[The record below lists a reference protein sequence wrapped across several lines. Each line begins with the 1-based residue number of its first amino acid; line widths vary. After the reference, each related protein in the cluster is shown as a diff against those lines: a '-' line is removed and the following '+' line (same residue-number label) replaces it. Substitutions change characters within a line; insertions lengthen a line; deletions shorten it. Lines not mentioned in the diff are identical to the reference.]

1 MTINIIIAGFCSLSQ
16 AIAFYVT
23 FRLRARG
30 RLDDLFI
37 SLLKKSRKSF
47 PFKTGWKSNERMIVL
62 HQQINKQW
70 NNQPG
75 IYNGFQIE
83 QTLSITKVCWKDER
97 TGKLFQVSASSL
109 ISFGVSVSKIGTI
122 IFAPVTG
129 ARDFLPPRVWVIWVS
144 GRVAICQR

>member
-1 MTINIIIAGFCSLSQ
+1 MTINIIITGFCSLSQ

-30 RLDDLFI
+30 CLDDLFI

-47 PFKTGWKSNERMIVL
+47 PFKTGWKSNERTIVL

-75 IYNGFQIE
+75 IYSGFQIE
-83 QTLSITKVCWKDER
+83 QTLSITKVCWKDEW

-129 ARDFLPPRVWVIWVS
+129 AKDFLPPWVWVIRAS

>member
-1 MTINIIIAGFCSLSQ
+1 MYGMTINIIIVGFCSLSQ

-47 PFKTGWKSNERMIVL
+47 PFKTGWKSNERAIVL

-75 IYNGFQIE
+75 IYSGFQIE
-83 QTLSITKVCWKDER
+83 QTLSITKSLLKRWTNGEV
-97 TGKLFQVSASSL
+97 VISISASSL
-109 ISFGVSVSKIGTI
+109 VSFGVSVSKSGTI
-122 IFAPVTG
+122 IQF
-129 ARDFLPPRVWVIWVS
+129 R
-144 GRVAICQR
+144 